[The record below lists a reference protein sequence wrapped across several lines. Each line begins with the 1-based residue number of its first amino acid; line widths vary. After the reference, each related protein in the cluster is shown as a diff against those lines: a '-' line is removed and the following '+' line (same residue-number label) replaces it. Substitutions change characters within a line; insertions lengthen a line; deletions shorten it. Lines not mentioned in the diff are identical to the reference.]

1 MKQDPYIKAILTLIA
16 AGILLNVLRL
26 PPPSAQAQQLSGG
39 ARFEHI
45 RPFGTQGFFDART
58 GDIWFYDLTHESG
71 RLQGRVRI
79 EELGLPLNM
88 NPK

>member
-1 MKQDPYIKAILTLIA
+1 MKPDPYIKVILTLIA
-16 AGILLNVLRL
+16 AGILLNLLRL
-26 PPPSAQAQQLSGG
+26 PPPAAQAQLSG
-39 ARFEHI
+39 APRFEFL
-45 RPFGTQGFFDART
+45 RPFGTQAFLDTRT

-71 RLQGRVRI
+71 RVQGRVRI